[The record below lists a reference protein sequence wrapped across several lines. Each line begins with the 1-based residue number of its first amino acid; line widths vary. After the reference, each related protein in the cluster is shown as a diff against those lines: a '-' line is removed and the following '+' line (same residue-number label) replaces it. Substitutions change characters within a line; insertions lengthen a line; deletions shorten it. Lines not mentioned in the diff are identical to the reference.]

1 MHKSAPPRPARR
13 RALSVAIAL
22 FGLLVL
28 VAPTTAA
35 PPQVET
41 WHRLN
46 PATDEVAAEHERL
59 QCLANLQWVCRYDK
73 VPEPDL
79 ELNWDRT
86 IGMFHGRDFAF
97 TDADCPEW
105 FPTEICEAAQQV
117 IVGSITY
124 AVDEGGA
131 FKTGHALIFTDGVDV
146 APLYVYW
153 FDFGFVCPWYESFE
167 DAVAANPTG
176 TEQDCIFAPEE

>member
-1 MHKSAPPRPARR
+1 MPRSASPGHARR
-13 RALSVAIAL
+13 RAPSILLAL
-22 FGLLVL
+22 FGLMVL
-28 VAPTTAA
+28 VMPASAA

-46 PATDEVAAEHERL
+46 PATEDVAPEHERL
-59 QCLANLQWVCRYDK
+59 QCLPNLQWVCRYDK
-73 VPEPDL
+73 LSGDGL
-79 ELNWDRT
+79 HWDRT

-97 TDADCPEW
+97 TQADCPEW
-105 FPTEICEAAQQV
+105 FPSEICEAAQQV
-117 IVGSITY
+117 IVGQITY

-131 FKTGHALIFTDGVDV
+131 FRTGHALIFTDGVEV

-153 FDFGFVCPWYESFE
+153 FDLGFVCPWYESFD

-176 TEQDCIFAPEE
+176 EEQDCTFA